1 MITKVKDYTRFLTS
15 PTPLMD
21 IFTLEQLSDEHVML
35 QKTAE
40 KYVRQDVWPVLP
52 AIEQKNF
59 DETKKAM
66 LKAGELGLIG
76 ADIAEQD
83 GGLGMGKVSAALIVE
98 QMAKARSF
106 CITFSGQT
114 GIGALPIAY
123 FGTKEQKEKYLPAL
137 LSGEHIAAYALTE
150 PAAGTDAL
158 GIRTS
163 AFLSPCGSH
172 YILNGE
178 KQWIT
183 NSAFADVFIVYAKV
197 DHQHFTAFIVEA
209 QTEGL
214 STSQEEHKMGL
225 DGSSTRSVILDNVK
239 VPVENVIGEVGRG
252 HIIAFNVLNFGRHK
266 IAASSLGSAKRS
278 VDLAITYGKTRKQF
292 GKPLTSFPLILEK
305 IAQMTISCY
314 AVESTV
320 YRTAGELEERFN
332 QPYDDIGKMIAH
344 FALHCSINK
353 VLATEALDS
362 IVDEALQIHGGYG
375 YMREYEIETLYRD
388 SRINRIFEGTNEINR
403 LLIAQT
409 VGKLPIQEIE
419 EMEEN
424 PAFQKEIQKL
434 NILRKLLKEIL
445 QAAAEAGRTNY
456 DEEQELGAFI
466 ADIVTTIYTVESM
479 LVRAIRF
486 PSAWKTACTKVHTHE
501 QAQQLGVR
509 TLNYM
514 NHIGHEQQLA
524 QLAGLLITSHSEN
537 LIELKRQIAE
547 SVIEK
552 EAYPI

>member
-1 MITKVKDYTRFLTS
+1 MITKVKDYTRFLTN
-15 PTPLMD
+15 PTPLPD
-21 IFTLEQLSDEHVML
+21 VFTLEQLSDEHVML

-123 FGTKEQKEKYLPAL
+123 FGTEEQKEKYLPAL

-163 AFLSPCGSH
+163 ASLSPCGSH
-172 YILNGE
+172 YIVNGE

-278 VDLAITYGKTRKQF
+278 MELAISYGKTRQQF
-292 GKPLTSFPLILEK
+292 GKPLTSFPLIMEK
-305 IAQMTISCY
+305 IAQMTILCY
-314 AVESTV
+314 AAESAV

-375 YMREYEIETLYRD
+375 YMREYEIETIYRD

-419 EMEEN
+419 EMEEE

-445 QAAAEAGRTNY
+445 QAAAEADRANF
-456 DEEQELGAFI
+456 DKEQELGAFI
-466 ADIVTTIYTVESM
+466 ADIVTAIYTVESM

-486 PSAWKTACTKVHTHE
+486 PSAWKTACTKVYTHE
-501 QAQQLGVR
+501 QAQRLGVR
-509 TLNYM
+509 TLNAM

-547 SVIEK
+547 SAIEK

>member
-1 MITKVKDYTRFLTS
+1 MITKVKDYTRFLTC
-15 PTPLMD
+15 PTPLTD
-21 IFTLEQLSDEHVML
+21 VFTLEQLSDEHVML

-59 DETKKAM
+59 EETKKAM
-66 LKAGELGLIG
+66 AKAGELGLIG
-76 ADIAEQD
+76 ADIAEED
-83 GGLGMGKVSAALIVE
+83 GGLELGKVSAALIVE

-137 LSGEHIAAYALTE
+137 LSGEYIAAYALTE

-163 AFLSPCGSH
+163 ASLSPCGSH

-183 NSAFADVFIVYAKV
+183 NSAFADIFIVYAKV
-197 DHQHFTAFIVEA
+197 DHQQFTAFIVEA
-209 QTEGL
+209 QTDGL

-278 VDLAITYGKTRKQF
+278 LELAVSYGNTRQQF
-292 GKPLTSFPLILEK
+292 GKPLTSFTMLREK
-305 IAQMTISCY
+305 IAQMVISCY
-314 AVESTV
+314 SVESAV

-353 VLATEALDS
+353 VLATEALDF

-375 YMREYEIETLYRD
+375 YMREYEIETIYRD

-409 VGKLPIQEIE
+409 VGKLSDQEIE
-419 EMEEN
+419 EMEEH
-424 PAFQKEIQKL
+424 PLFQKEIQKL

-445 QAAAEAGRTNY
+445 QASAEAGRDNFN
-456 DEEQELGAFI
+456 EEQELGAFI
-466 ADIVTTIYTVESM
+466 SDIVTAIYTVESM
-479 LVRAIRF
+479 LIRSIRF
-486 PSAWKTACTKVHTHE
+486 PSELKTACTKAYTHE

-524 QLAGLLITSHSEN
+524 RLAGLLITSHSEN

-547 SVIEK
+547 STVEK
-552 EAYPI
+552 AAYPI